1 MQISLT
7 PNKIMHNYAQDILL
21 TCRLSLWQM
30 QEVAVI
36 SITFTDGVKVQKKK
50 LFSAARDL

>member
-1 MQISLT
+1 MRISLT

-30 QEVAVI
+30 QKVAVI
-36 SITFTDGVKVQKKK
+36 SHHIY
-50 LFSAARDL
+50 